1 LVLFSQRY
9 GRKKYEKL
17 VELWGR
23 AKEPV
28 KGKVVAKV
36 VDEMWTYLY

>member
-1 LVLFSQRY
+1 
-9 GRKKYEKL
+9 L

-23 AKEPV
+23 AKELV

-36 VDEMWTYLY
+36 VDEVWTYLY

>member
-9 GRKKYEKL
+9 GRKKYEEL

-23 AKEPV
+23 AKELV
-28 KGKVVAKV
+28 KGKVV
-36 VDEMWTYLY
+36 DEIWTYLY